1 MNEFINVKPLWAC
14 IQNVLPQVYD
24 DTLGYQELLYRVI
37 SKLNELVENNNK
49 LPNYI
54 ADLIKQY
61 ISSGEIE
68 KVLAEVM
75 ATYMLNVK
83 FPPAGLS
90 PASGDGT
97 ADDTEAVQGCIDY
110 AASHGGMAVYFPSGS
125 YLCGSLRIDGK
136 CTMFGYDRYNT
147 RIVMRGGV
155 TEPLL
160 SGNVEEL
167 SLNGLGFD
175 GNMDIQVNNVNLI
188 DITVVSGVVTNVF
201 LTDGYDLLKAN
212 VTGDL
217 TVSDV
222 VFNHAV
228 EHSLVVEG
236 AGTVVV
242 ADCVFN
248 TVSELIGKRYIKL
261 GVNNSSVN
269 GVVMKGACP
278 VGVEVTGN
286 NNRVQFN
293 KGQCV
298 KGFVDSGAGNTIIV
312 DGVERQEKY
321 SDNVRLECDDYTRK
335 SGLNDNLNVGGDR
348 KITVGGA
355 VNESCMVKT
364 DSVTNKRTVKSGSVD
379 DSTTG
384 ARAVKSNSVTETVDA
399 DSVEVVTGDKNLSA
413 GSVHVSGGMIDMN
426 VHGVKNEVVTGA
438 VSEDYRSDETVTVG
452 GNKTET
458 VTGVWQETAHGNKV
472 EDCNG
477 NVSRHVTGSFTDS
490 VDGIVNTLYKASEIK
505 IVTGSSSE
513 NVSKTK
519 QISADAIKLNA
530 SDVFTSNGKTG
541 TFTFDTTTLDL
552 GGVTKSVTSE
562 ITTFPDGYS
571 VDLKQSNT
579 FANVKAYGAKGDGVT
594 DDTLALQACF
604 NTVKSGI
611 YIPSGTYMIS
621 SAITLPNDCYIFG
634 DGVSSVI
641 KADAGYNGNIFEST
655 DLKTVGVYAYNVK
668 LCNFVID
675 GGYANYRT
683 FEVLKPN
690 ATNQNGIVFKGE
702 QFEFDKMVI
711 RNCGG
716 TGISLSNEI
725 NRTLTS
731 YENAGTAYI
740 INSKIMFNGADGVY
754 CNGCVDWVM
763 ENCDVHSNSRR
774 GNAEANNVKFEKG
787 NAKISNCHLFSFY
800 GRVKPYAGLFVGANS
815 GNIQVS
821 NCHIEGCVNPCVIY
835 GNRCVF
841 DNVRFYSSFG
851 SCDIRINADYCMFN
865 NCELL
870 PQATDSVSP
879 EKPSWLGAVV
889 FEKETTQKNYN
900 HVFNVSV
907 MGTIFTHDMTNC
919 GNKCVMNITGN
930 ASSIG
935 AIDYKKG
942 DISILGSFGENEYY
956 SKRAGWGVASTF
968 GVYDV
973 TQDVNVASAY
983 NMINSYSTGNVI
995 MPKVIS
1001 GMLFMILNNTSNSVP
1016 VKVVDGSTI
1025 NGSAGYT
1032 LPAKSVTY
1040 FIGVGTTNYK
1050 AVSIKS
1056 AA

>member
-24 DTLGYQELLYRVI
+24 DTLGYQELLYKVI

-83 FPPAGLS
+83 FPPAGLT

-125 YLCGSLRIDGK
+125 YLCGSLHVGGK

-236 AGTVVV
+236 TGTVVV

-321 SDNVRLECDDYTRK
+321 TDNVSVECDEYSRK
-335 SGLNDNLNVGGDR
+335 SGVSDNINVLGNRKVTVGGD
-348 KITVGGA
+348 V
-355 VNESCMVKT
+355 VESCMVKT

-384 ARAVKSNSVTETVDA
+384 DRAIKSKNVTETVDA
-399 DSVEVVTGDKNLSA
+399 DSVEVVSGDKNLSA
-413 GSVHVSGGMIDMN
+413 GSVHVSGGMIDVN
-426 VHGVKNEVVTGA
+426 VQGVKNEVVTGD
-438 VSEDYRSDETVTVG
+438 VSEDYRAGKTVTVG
-452 GNKTET
+452 GDKTET
-458 VTGVWQETAHGNKV
+458 VAGVWQETANGKKV

-477 NVSRHVTGSFTDS
+477 NVVRHIVGTLNDS

-519 QISADAIKLNA
+519 QISAEAIKLNA
-530 SDVFTSNGKTG
+530 SDSVYYDSPSKDNHLPFFDVVGFKSNP
-541 TFTFDTTTLDL
+541 
-552 GGVTKSVTSE
+552 GGVPYNVLVKNAETDDKFNTY
-562 ITTFPDGYS
+562 DGYS
-571 VDLKQSNT
+571 TSISNINT
-579 FANVKAYGAKGDGVT
+579 NIQGINQNINELNSKIENLALLPFANVKEFGAKGDGST
-594 DDTLALQACF
+594 DDT
-604 NTVKSGI
+604 
-611 YIPSGTYMIS
+611 
-621 SAITLPNDCYIFG
+621 SAIQAALDSQYSLVYLPGGVYMVNTLKCPSDKIIVGAGATLKNLNSDAILINKA
-634 DGVSSVI
+634 DGVTGDYY
-641 KADAGYNGNIFEST
+641 ANGNI
-655 DLKTVGVYAYNVK
+655 TVYNVK
-668 LCNFVID
+668 FD
-675 GGYANYRT
+675 ANNIASSSIGFGHVNRCRIYGCT
-683 FEVLKPN
+683 F
-690 ATNQNGIVFKGE
+690 
-702 QFEFDKMVI
+702 I
-711 RNCGG
+711 RNPMWHCIELNAAYDCEIVNCHFSQYSTNPEIVEQSSEMIQLDAALN
-716 TGISLSNEI
+716 TGVFPWFGPYDKKGCEFIKIVGNMFNNVAKSFADICKNPEKYCAIGNHSPNQPNQETAKRVLIANNMFI
-725 NRTLTS
+725 NMGRCVAFCSGVGIDIVGNFGDNIACFFFARNTTDR
-731 YENAGTAYI
+731 NAYI
-740 INSKIMFNGADGVY
+740 NISNNYVY
-754 CNGCVDWVM
+754 CNQVGVESGYAEKIRCINTSGGNKDLISDISVIGNQFYNSGGHGIAV
-763 ENCDVHSNSRR
+763 NGSNITI
-774 GNAEANNVKFEKG
+774 ANN
-787 NAKISNCHLFSFY
+787 
-800 GRVKPYAGLFVGANS
+800 RVRCGTLTGQTGL
-815 GNIQVS
+815 
-821 NCHIEGCVNPCVIY
+821 Y
-835 GNRCVF
+835 
-841 DNVRFYSSFG
+841 
-851 SCDIRINADYCMFN
+851 
-865 NCELL
+865 
-870 PQATDSVSP
+870 
-879 EKPSWLGAVV
+879 
-889 FEKETTQKNYN
+889 
-900 HVFNVSV
+900 
-907 MGTIFTHDMTNC
+907 MG
-919 GNKCVMNITGN
+919 
-930 ASSIG
+930 
-935 AIDYKKG
+935 
-942 DISILGSFGENEYY
+942 
-956 SKRAGWGVASTF
+956 
-968 GVYDV
+968 YDV
-973 TQDVNVASAY
+973 TNCSYMNNDVNSAIY
-983 NMINSYSTGNVI
+983 NEGSTTPTNCL
-995 MPKVIS
+995 IS
-1001 GMLFMILNNTSNSVP
+1001 GNHFYSLKFNRTAGSGTTFANNISDTASGTM
-1016 VKVVDGSTI
+1016 GSTCKCLNDLR
-1025 NGSAGYT
+1025 NGT
-1032 LPAKSVTY
+1032 VVPNQNV
-1040 FIGVGTTNYK
+1040 
-1050 AVSIKS
+1050 
-1056 AA
+1056 